1 MLIVKI
7 FITSLL
13 ISIVSCALTFNKVTL
28 KDETALCLDGSKGA
42 YYVNEG
48 NPKKVMIYL

>member
-1 MLIVKI
+1 MSNRKI
-7 FITSLL
+7 FISCLL
-13 ISIVSCALTFNKVTL
+13 ITVASCVLTYNKVTI
-28 KDETALCLDGSKGA
+28 KDESALCLDGSKGA